1 MIATLLFSLCHSLDK
16 QAQRKKRKG
25 WKEDRLSLCLTARAN
40 FDIGLLRSTP
50 PQANER
56 KRKKKTLSLSLS
68 FILIKVGQSLMP
80 VTFYT
85 QHTHFHRCGNSFH
98 LTCSFFP
105 FIFFFF
111 LFSRFVFYPQ
121 DKSTEQPWMMKSS
134 LFKRLRFF
142 FSPIFLEAF
151 ILTFLAE
158 WGDRSQIA
166 TVTLASHKNPLGV
179 IIGGVVGHS
188 ICTGGAVIGG
198 QLLAAKISQRTVAF
212 VGGAVFILFAMHNII
227 FGVDHDE

>member
-1 MIATLLFSLCHSLDK
+1 
-16 QAQRKKRKG
+16 
-25 WKEDRLSLCLTARAN
+25 
-40 FDIGLLRSTP
+40 
-50 PQANER
+50 
-56 KRKKKTLSLSLS
+56 
-68 FILIKVGQSLMP
+68 
-80 VTFYT
+80 
-85 QHTHFHRCGNSFH
+85 
-98 LTCSFFP
+98 
-105 FIFFFF
+105 
-111 LFSRFVFYPQ
+111 
-121 DKSTEQPWMMKSS
+121 MMKSS

-166 TVTLASHKNPLGV
+166 TVTLATHKNPLGV

-188 ICTGGAVIGG
+188 ICTGGAVVGG